1 MGISAVAA
9 VSAAADVPTANF
21 FSSLSLFSF
30 FTHLYSKQG
39 YNKLFN
45 ILRS

>member
-9 VSAAADVPTANF
+9 AADVPTAIF
-21 FSSLSLFSF
+21 FSSSLSLFSF